1 MGPKTAEQK
10 KMATMQEA
18 KKDGSPDWLA
28 DGGIHSAAN
37 PIPGR
42 ANTEFDQ
49 KRLMLAVV
57 AHKMGSKTPGP
68 PEMAERE
75 KSPITADETAKA
87 TNSPAQKAIRH
98 ALPEEKSLTGVSL
111 ETMEME
117 TSPASALSGAAEGE
131 RVLTSDEVPAT
142 KLQYN
147 VVLPRTRSKL
157 VWGLLSSLC
166 RDINTNPASSPH
178 GAGEESQTD
187 QFGRP
192 GRNALPEGEAFDRC
206 SDMLQLAGKRL
217 TTLLVKTSKIQLRI
231 NSLKRN
237 LADGLL
243 PPGLAPKLIPFG
255 EVTEDMQARWRA
267 LDNSF
272 WKQSTELAVVFET
285 ENSERA
291 NQEVESHLE
300 GTTKLLKEAHCSPLG
315 LTKLAVAWDKAQ
327 EESVK
332 LAQHQ
337 LETGGTRKRGEGKLG
352 TVIKHTARH
361 SPFQSRPKGGYGR
374 QRKRCGT
381 LPAKA
386 KARRK
391 SQKAK
396 ATRKSQKAEARAGEE
411 ELQTSSS
418 LNLCANHVFCNCPMC
433 CKRINLAPLNLGRLI
448 RACKEGAKEYKTSG
462 KFLCNLS
469 DFTLCAYSVKG

>member
-1 MGPKTAEQK
+1 
-10 KMATMQEA
+10 
-18 KKDGSPDWLA
+18 
-28 DGGIHSAAN
+28 
-37 PIPGR
+37 
-42 ANTEFDQ
+42 
-49 KRLMLAVV
+49 
-57 AHKMGSKTPGP
+57 MGSKTPGP

-337 LETGGTRKRGEGKLG
+337 LETGGTRKRGEDRKADTDVRENDAGP
-352 TVIKHTARH
+352 
-361 SPFQSRPKGGYGR
+361 SR
-374 QRKRCGT
+374 QRRKLDESPRKRKLHGS
-381 LPAKA
+381 PRKQKHGQAKRNY
-386 KARRK
+386 KPPRR
-391 SQKAK
+391 
-396 ATRKSQKAEARAGEE
+396 
-411 ELQTSSS
+411 
-418 LNLCANHVFCNCPMC
+418 
-433 CKRINLAPLNLGRLI
+433 
-448 RACKEGAKEYKTSG
+448 
-462 KFLCNLS
+462 
-469 DFTLCAYSVKG
+469 